1 MKLQQC
7 HFYPQSVDITGT
19 ITYLNDS
26 WISQNFILE
35 STLKSNLLNVTIVD
49 VFVWNYRLC
58 EKWLFSLCNELK
70 YPALNYLTE
79 KDIHGPVDSQ
89 FVKEKF
95 EKYGRKPGTYLVR
108 QHNIYHFNY
117 YLHYISDIGGNNDE
131 IVLFIIKSKETGTFS
146 IENVSNKGK
155 WISLISFRYWKF
167 YLEGVTAQ
175 SFYS

>member
-1 MKLQQC
+1 M
-7 HFYPQSVDITGT
+7 
-19 ITYLNDS
+19 
-26 WISQNFILE
+26 
-35 STLKSNLLNVTIVD
+35 
-49 VFVWNYRLC
+49 
-58 EKWLFSLCNELK
+58 
-70 YPALNYLTE
+70 NYLTE

-155 WISLISFRYWKF
+155 
-167 YLEGVTAQ
+167 
-175 SFYS
+175 